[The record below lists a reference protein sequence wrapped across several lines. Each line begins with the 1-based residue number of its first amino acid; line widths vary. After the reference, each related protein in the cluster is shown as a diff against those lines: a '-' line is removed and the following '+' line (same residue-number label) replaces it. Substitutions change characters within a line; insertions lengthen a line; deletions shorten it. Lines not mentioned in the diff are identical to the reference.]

1 MNNKLKIS
9 SLTQEILIIN
19 IFKKKES
26 IDKNPKRFFVIDL
39 KYERKD
45 IKSNGLINLHKF
57 YDAFQDIILIQFYAL
72 RFTIKE

>member
-1 MNNKLKIS
+1 MKIS

-19 IFKKKES
+19 IFKKRVYRQKSKE
-26 IDKNPKRFFVIDL
+26 IFVIDL

>member
-1 MNNKLKIS
+1 MKNKQSNAGNSHNKY
-9 SLTQEILIIN
+9 
-19 IFKKKES
+19 FKKVY
-26 IDKNPKRFFVIDL
+26 DKNPKRFCHRL

>member
-1 MNNKLKIS
+1 MTKI
-9 SLTQEILIIN
+9 QRN
-19 IFKKKES
+19 
-26 IDKNPKRFFVIDL
+26 FFIDL

-45 IKSNGLINLHKF
+45 IKSNGLINLYKF

>member
-1 MNNKLKIS
+1 MNYLKIEKV
-9 SLTQEILIIN
+9 SLGQKSKEI
-19 IFKKKES
+19 
-26 IDKNPKRFFVIDL
+26 FVIDL

>member
-1 MNNKLKIS
+1 MTKSK
-9 SLTQEILIIN
+9 EI
-19 IFKKKES
+19 
-26 IDKNPKRFFVIDL
+26 FVIDL

>member
-1 MNNKLKIS
+1 MTKI
-9 SLTQEILIIN
+9 QRD
-19 IFKKKES
+19 FCH
-26 IDKNPKRFFVIDL
+26 RL

>member
-1 MNNKLKIS
+1 MKNKQSNAGNSHNKY
-9 SLTQEILIIN
+9 
-19 IFKKKES
+19 FKES
-26 IDKNPKRFFVIDL
+26 MTKIQRDFCHRL

>member
-1 MNNKLKIS
+1 MNNKWKIS

-19 IFKKKES
+19 IFKKKSLWQKSKE
-26 IDKNPKRFFVIDL
+26 IFVIDL